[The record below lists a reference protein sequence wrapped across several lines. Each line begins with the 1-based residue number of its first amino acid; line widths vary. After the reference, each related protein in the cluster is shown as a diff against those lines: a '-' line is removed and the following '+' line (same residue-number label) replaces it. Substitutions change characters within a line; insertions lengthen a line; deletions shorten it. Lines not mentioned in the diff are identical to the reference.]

1 MKQKFEEW
9 LSIRTAK
16 NPGRVVLSVILLFNI
31 LFFLFAALVISNFGM
46 AGTEKM
52 NFFEAA
58 FSTIAMI
65 LDAGCVQFVIEDI
78 GQAGVAISVFCLIV
92 VLVGMISFT
101 GAVIGYL
108 TNYISEFVANANAG
122 KRRLRLKDH
131 IVLLN
136 WNTRASEII
145 NDLLYCPDRQI
156 VVVMVEKG
164 KAEIEKEVEER
175 LQDTVSRENK
185 ELRESLNKEKKS
197 LLERRRLYRRGRM
210 KNNITLIVREGDVFS
225 SKQLHDISLE
235 HARTVIILGSDDRN
249 TADRPDKAEQPRG
262 NALTIKTL
270 MQVADITAD
279 AESDDNQRIIVEI
292 TDVWTEQLVQKII
305 ETKQDAKKNHI
316 VPVKVNE
323 ILGQILSQFSLMPE
337 LNLAYRELFS
347 NKGATFFP
355 KLINEREDE
364 IEFVTRYMK
373 THKHAIPLTVITEGD
388 KTYGFYSAASEK
400 DIMTPSLVEESDFRV
415 DLNHDF
421 HIEDKNV
428 VIIGHNS
435 KSVDIMN
442 GFNSFRNEWN
452 YRDGVHE
459 ILRVIVIDDEENL
472 KRMNWYRDF
481 PFVTETIAGTVYD
494 TEIITET
501 VNRFSLSHEEDTSIL
516 ILSDDTVPNDEI
528 DANVLANLVFA
539 QDNVRKR
546 QESTPEFDPESIDII
561 AEIIDP
567 KHHDVV
573 STYSVRN
580 VVISNRYVSKM
591 ITQIGEKDA
600 LFNFYT
606 DILSY
611 DIDNTQVYESKEI
624 YAKKATRFFRT
635 LPPPCRADELIRAV
649 YRASTDP
656 GLPPMQRNPTV
667 VLGYVKHGGEMVLF
681 EGDQTKINVEIGEK
695 DRIIVF
701 SNH

>member
-249 TADRPDKAEQPRG
+249 TAGRPDKSEQPRG

-355 KLINEREDE
+355 KQINEKEDE

>member
-78 GQAGVAISVFCLIV
+78 GQAGVAISVFCLII

-197 LLERRRLYRRGRM
+197 LFERRRLYRRGRM

-249 TADRPDKAEQPRG
+249 TAGRPDKSEQPRG

-355 KLINEREDE
+355 KQINEKEDE

>member
-249 TADRPDKAEQPRG
+249 TAGRPDKSEQPRG

-292 TDVWTEQLVQKII
+292 TDVWTEQLVKKII
-305 ETKQDAKKNHI
+305 ETKQDVRKNHI
-316 VPVKVNE
+316 VPVRVNE

-355 KLINEREDE
+355 KQINEKEDE

-546 QESTPEFDPESIDII
+546 QESTPDFDPESIDII

>member
-249 TADRPDKAEQPRG
+249 TAGRPDKAEQPRG

-355 KLINEREDE
+355 KLINERENE

-546 QESTPEFDPESIDII
+546 QESTPDFDPESIDII

-573 STYSVRN
+573 STYRVRN